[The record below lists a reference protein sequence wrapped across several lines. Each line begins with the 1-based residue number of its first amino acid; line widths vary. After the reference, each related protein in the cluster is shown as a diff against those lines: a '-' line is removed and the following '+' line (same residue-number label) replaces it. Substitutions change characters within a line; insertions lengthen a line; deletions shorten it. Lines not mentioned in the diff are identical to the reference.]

1 MAEEDAITTGPVQLV
16 SCRTSDTRFPPEVV
30 ANPKSPAES
39 PASCPKCCVALG
51 TSRTPESTQLP
62 PAARVDTCR
71 AQLDVLQ
78 VREPQ
83 TASKLSHAT
92 AIAPFGANSAPSRF
106 RCAPE
111 AIVVAA
117 EPQAPPAGR
126 CTTAMLVTPA
136 PWRVAPT
143 PPSQTVISIAVADV
157 ELVHAVRGAGRPSSA
172 TSRVIHKGCAQCGIR
187 IDRRRSTAGAGAD
200 LGAATRGTDGPGDV
214 DRHRP
219 RLTESGGASPDL
231 VYGAP
236 TRRLILKPNGGQIAG
251 RVDGN
256 GSLIS
261 ASSKHNLRVPPRPSR
276 HSREDSK
283 DAENRIT
290 KRRMVRQHG
299 LPPMD

>member
-1 MAEEDAITTGPVQLV
+1 MVRTVPQVFVVRLPSTAARPRRLGPLKPTNVACPAESLTNTRFCVITPPENVMAEEDAITTGPVQLV

-51 TSRTPESTQLP
+51 PSRTPESTQLP

-143 PPSQTVISIAVADV
+143 PQA
-157 ELVHAVRGAGRPSSA
+157 RPSSP
-172 TSRVIHKGCAQCGIR
+172 
-187 IDRRRSTAGAGAD
+187 
-200 LGAATRGTDGPGDV
+200 LPL
-214 DRHRP
+214 
-219 RLTESGGASPDL
+219 LT
-231 VYGAP
+231 
-236 TRRLILKPNGGQIAG
+236 
-251 RVDGN
+251 
-256 GSLIS
+256 
-261 ASSKHNLRVPPRPSR
+261 
-276 HSREDSK
+276 
-283 DAENRIT
+283 
-290 KRRMVRQHG
+290 
-299 LPPMD
+299 